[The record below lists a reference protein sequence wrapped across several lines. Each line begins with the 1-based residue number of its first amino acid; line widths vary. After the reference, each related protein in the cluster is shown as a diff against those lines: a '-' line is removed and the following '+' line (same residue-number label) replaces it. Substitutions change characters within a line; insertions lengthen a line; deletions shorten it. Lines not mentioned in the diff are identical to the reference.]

1 MHVTVEAPQTVD
13 IGRPTATT
21 AAVQVAAEP
30 SMAEYAKLR
39 AEGKEVEI
47 KPAAAV
53 ESTSAAAATEST
65 SAAAT
70 EAESAEGK
78 TTTDSATEVDPEAQ
92 IEETHPAKKGIQKR
106 FSDLTAEKKAAQAE
120 AAEAKRLAD
129 EARAVAAA
137 LRAQFEEVQAKA
149 AKLADAAPTVAS
161 AEEDPAPDRAAFE
174 DPDAYA
180 AAVAGHAA
188 RAEIRKANERAA
200 AARKEAADAA
210 AAEAEK
216 TRQAAINAQIETLH
230 KTFNE
235 RVAAAKTEL
244 PEFDELVTNNEKLHL
259 RNDVFFAIER
269 AELAPH
275 ILLHIAKNPDL
286 AESLNK
292 LDPINAAMRLGE
304 IQAEI
309 RVARKPKPTKAAEPV
324 SPVGQRA
331 SPARKSPND
340 ETMAEYASRRDR
352 EMREEFAR
360 SRRGAG

>member
-1 MHVTVEAPQTVD
+1 
-13 IGRPTATT
+13 
-21 AAVQVAAEP
+21 
-30 SMAEYAKLR
+30 MAEYAKMR

-53 ESTSAAAATEST
+53 ESTSTAAATDDK
-65 SAAAT
+65 SAAVT
-70 EAESAEGK
+70 EAESTEGK
-78 TTTDSATEVDPEAQ
+78 TTTESATEVDPGAQ

-129 EARAVAAA
+129 EAKAETAA
-137 LRAQFEEVQAKA
+137 LRAQFEEAQAKA
-149 AKLADAAPTVAS
+149 AKLAEAVPTVAK
-161 AEEDPAPDRAAFE
+161 AEDDPAPERVAFD

-188 RAEIRKANERAA
+188 RAEIRKADERAA
-200 AARKEAADAA
+200 ASRKEAADAA

-230 KTFNE
+230 QTFNE
-235 RVAAAKTEL
+235 RVSAAKTEL
-244 PEFDELVTNNEKLHL
+244 PEFYELVTNNEKLQL

-275 ILLHIAKNPDL
+275 ILLHIAKNPDI

-292 LDPINAAMRLGE
+292 LDPISVAMRLGE
-304 IQAEI
+304 IQADLRI
-309 RVARKPKPTKAAEPV
+309 ARKPKPTKAAEPV
-324 SPVGQRA
+324 SPVGNRA
-331 SPARKSPND
+331 SPARKSPNE
-340 ETMAEYASRRDR
+340 ETMAEYAARRSREDR
-352 EMREEFAR
+352 EQFAQ